1 MVKCVLISEED
12 GNISDVEINIVGN
25 DLYRILKG
33 TGTFIG
39 QFPDTNIVIMKC
51 DVSYFELNEN
61 RNKLPEPFHEEVVM
75 GPILLVYMDD
85 EAIPQDFTVVDYFEQ
100 VPTHHPL
107 KQMLNTSSQV

>member
-12 GNISDVEINIVGN
+12 GNISDVDINIVGN
-25 DLYRILKG
+25 DLYRVLKG

-51 DVSYFELNEN
+51 DVSYFDLHEN

-75 GPILLVYMDD
+75 GPILLIYMDD
-85 EAIPQDFTVVDYFEQ
+85 EANPRDFTVMDYFEQ
-100 VPTHHPL
+100 VPMLSRL
-107 KQMLNTSSQV
+107 KHM